1 MTVGFVAAHYPQPTH
16 FDEFV
21 ARVHKVAEVLR
32 STPGCLSAECWVTAD
47 GDAVVSI
54 AQFES
59 DKAYAAS
66 FAAVR
71 DADVDVMFDE
81 RERRPRQIFKLNP
94 G

>member
-1 MTVGFVAAHYPQPTH
+1 MTVGFVAAHYPQPAH

-21 ARVHKVAEVLR
+21 ARVHQVADVLR

-47 GDAVVSI
+47 RDAVVSI
-54 AQFES
+54 AQWES
-59 DKAYAAS
+59 DEAFVAS

-71 DADVDVMFDE
+71 DADVDVVFDE
-81 RERRPRQIFKLNP
+81 RERRPRHIFKLAP